1 MEPPW
6 LTRVELPLHI
16 VEVWIGDE
24 RVMMSIVYKG
34 WVVKMMMRRW
44 YQMCGTGDLGNA
56 EYVEGWKDK

>member
-16 VEVWIGDE
+16 VKVWIGDE

-44 YQMCGTGDLGNA
+44 YQMCGAGYLGNA
-56 EYVEGWKDK
+56 E

>member
-24 RVMMSIVYKG
+24 RVMMSIVY
-34 WVVKMMMRRW
+34 
-44 YQMCGTGDLGNA
+44 
-56 EYVEGWKDK
+56 EG